1 MKALNITII
10 VVAVLLLAVLGGAVL
25 GLAISPE
32 RATRVRE
39 LAEALDAALAAS
51 GPLLRSL
58 LGFAGALLVALAVF
72 VAWGNLASRRWER
85 IVVLRNPLGEV
96 MVSMTA
102 LEDLGRLI
110 KAEVPSLKDIKLRV
124 SANRRGLSAHAR
136 VVLQGDVDL
145 PAVTEAIQAAIRKRL
160 QGVVGPE
167 QDIRPRVMV
176 GKVLVRDSDSE
187 ELLLARA
194 RLRRPPRP

>member
-10 VVAVLLLAVLGGAVL
+10 VLAVLALALIGGVAAGLSLMPDRAAHAHTLGQCVESALSAPGLLWDTLLGAVGFLLFGL
-25 GLAISPE
+25 G
-32 RATRVRE
+32 
-39 LAEALDAALAAS
+39 
-51 GPLLRSL
+51 
-58 LGFAGALLVALAVF
+58 VF
-72 VAWGNLASRRWER
+72 IAWGNLASRRWER

-110 KAEVPSLKDIKLRV
+110 KSEVPGLKDVKLRV
-124 SANRRGLSAHAR
+124 LASRRGLSAHAR

-145 PAVTEAIQAAIRKRL
+145 PAVTEAVQVAIRRRL
-160 QGVVGPE
+160 QSVVGTD

-176 GKVLVRDSDSE
+176 GKVLVKEAEAEDPII
-187 ELLLARA
+187 ARA